1 MPDIQT
7 TLERLLSE
15 AVAKAFGNEFADA
28 DPILRQATNPKFGDY
43 QANLAM
49 GLAKRLNQKPRD
61 IAEAIKEKLPIGDVL
76 TDAQVAGPGFINLT
90 LNPDL
95 LASQLAAMFKSDRL
109 GVAVADPPMKVVVDY
124 ASPNLAKEMH
134 IGHLRS
140 TIIGDAIAR
149 ILEFQ
154 GQHVTRHNHIG
165 DWGTQ
170 FGLLLEH
177 LIETGWANSTDTS
190 ISDLNVLYKEAKV
203 RDDTDPAFA
212 ERARKR
218 VVDLQSGDPQARKIW
233 EQLIVE
239 SIRHMN
245 QVFSCLGVKLTDD
258 DLKPESFYNDRL
270 PGVIEAIE
278 NAGLI
283 RDCEGAKVVYVE
295 GFFNKEGEPLPMAVK
310 KADGGFGYPATDLAA
325 VQYRVKDLQADRV
338 VYVVDSR
345 QKDHFR
351 QFFKIAADVGWLTS
365 GAELVHV
372 GFGTIMGLDG
382 KPFKTREG
390 DTVRLADVLNEA
402 VDRASKVIA
411 DKAPDLNA
419 QEREEIARV
428 VGIGAVKYFDLSN
441 YRIKDYVFDWDRM
454 LALEGNT
461 APYLQNAYVRIR
473 SIFRKGEV
481 DPSTLT
487 GGGDGGGG
495 ADAIK
500 LEHEAERAL
509 ALQLLQ
515 LPRIIQ
521 SVADSLEPHRLCTY
535 LYELASSFHKFYEK
549 CPVLA
554 ADTDARRDSR
564 LTLCDLV
571 ARTLKQGLE
580 LLGINT
586 VERM

>member
-7 TLERLLSE
+7 ILEDLLSQ
-15 AVAKAFGNEFADA
+15 AVDKAFGNQYADA

-49 GLAKRLNQKPRD
+49 GLAKRLNQKPHD
-61 IAEAIKEKLPIGDVL
+61 IAQAITQNLPLGDTL
-76 TDAQVAGPGFINLT
+76 ADAQVAGPGFINLT

-95 LASQLAAMFKSDRL
+95 LASQLAAMFNSDRL
-109 GVAVADPPMKVVVDY
+109 GVPLADPPMQVVIDY

-149 ILEFQ
+149 VLQFQ
-154 GQHVTRHNHIG
+154 GQQVTRQNHLG

-170 FGLLLEH
+170 FGMLLEH
-177 LIETGWANSTDTS
+177 LIDTGWEQSDDHH
-190 ISDLNVLYKEAKV
+190 IGDLNTLYQESKK
-203 RDDTDPAFA
+203 RDDADPDFA
-212 ERARKR
+212 DRARKR
-218 VVDLQSGDPQARKIW
+218 VVALQSGD
-233 EQLIVE
+233 EQSLTLWRMLIGE
-239 SIRHMN
+239 SVRHMN
-245 QVFSCLGVKLTDD
+245 DIFSRLGVALSTDH
-258 DLKPESFYNDRL
+258 LKGESFYNDRL
-270 PGVIEAIE
+270 APVAQALQSAGVAVES
-278 NAGLI
+278 
-283 RDCEGAKVVYVE
+283 EGALCV
-295 GFFNKEGEPLPMAVK
+295 FNDTDDAPLIVRK
-310 KADGGFGYPATDLAA
+310 SDGGFGYAATDLAA
-325 VQYRVKDLQADRV
+325 LRHRIQDLQGQRLI
-338 VYVVDSR
+338 YVVDSR
-345 QKDHFR
+345 QRDHFNK
-351 QFFKIAADVGWLTS
+351 FFATARRAGWVGDTLL
-365 GAELVHV
+365 EYVP
-372 GFGTIMGLDG
+372 FGTIMGPDR
-382 KPFKTREG
+382 KPFKTRDG
-390 DTVRLADVLNEA
+390 GTVRLADVLDEA
-402 VDRASKVIA
+402 IDRAGKVIA
-411 DKAPDLNA
+411 SKAPDLTPD
-419 QEREEIARV
+419 QRDSIAKV

-441 YRIKDYVFDWDRM
+441 DRIKDYVFDWDRM

-481 DPSTLT
+481 DPATLT
-487 GGGDGGGG
+487 GGE
-495 ADAIK
+495 II

-549 CPVLA
+549 CPVLT
-554 ADTDARRDSR
+554 ADSDSRRLSR

-580 LLGINT
+580 LLGIHT

>member
-1 MPDIQT
+1 MPDTQT
-7 TLERLLSE
+7 ILEGLLSE
-15 AVAKAFGNEFADA
+15 AVARAFGSEFADA

-61 IAEAIKEKLPIGDVL
+61 IADAIKEKLTLGDAI
-76 TDAQVAGPGFINLT
+76 TAAEVAGPGFINLT
-90 LNPDL
+90 LNPEL
-95 LASQLAAMFKSDRL
+95 LASQLALMFQSDRL
-109 GVAVADPPMKVVVDY
+109 GVTKTDPPAKVVVDY

-149 ILEFQ
+149 VLEFQ
-154 GQHVTRHNHIG
+154 GQDVIRHNHIG

-177 LIETGWANSTDTS
+177 LIETGWADSTDSS
-190 ISDLNVLYKEAKV
+190 ISDLNILYQEAKV
-203 RDDTDPAFA
+203 RDDNDAGFA

-218 VVDLQSGDPQARKIW
+218 VVDLQSGEPQARKIW
-233 EQLIVE
+233 EMLIVE

-245 QVFSCLGVKLTDD
+245 QVFSSLGVQLTDD
-258 DLKPESFYNDRL
+258 HLKPESFYNDRL
-270 PGVIEAIE
+270 SSVVEAIE
-278 NAGLI
+278 NAGMI
-283 RDCEGAKVVYVE
+283 RDLKGAKVVYVD
-295 GFFNKEGEPLPMAVK
+295 GFIDKEGEPLPMAIQK
-310 KADGGFGYPATDLAA
+310 SDGGFGYPATDLAA
-325 VQYRVKDLQADRV
+325 AHYRVVDLKADRV

-351 QFFKIAADVGWLTS
+351 QFFKVAEDVGWLKNGS
-365 GAELVHV
+365 ELVHV
-372 GFGTIMGLDG
+372 GFGTIMGADR

-390 DTVRLADVLNEA
+390 GTVKLADVLDEA
-402 VDRASKVIA
+402 VDRAGKVIA
-411 DKAPDLNA
+411 EKARDLSPE
-419 QEREEIARV
+419 ERDAIARV
-428 VGIGAVKYFDLSN
+428 VGVGAVKYFDLSN
-441 YRIKDYVFDWDRM
+441 DRIKDYVFDWDRM

-481 DPSTLT
+481 DPASMT
-487 GGGDGGGG
+487 GKE
-495 ADAIK
+495 IK
-500 LEHEAERAL
+500 LDQDAERAL

-515 LPRIIQ
+515 LPRIID

-535 LYELASSFHKFYEK
+535 LYELAASFHKFYEK

-554 ADTDARRDSR
+554 ADSDARRDSR
-564 LTLCDLV
+564 LALCDLV

-580 LLGINT
+580 LLGIDT